1 MIRPGKVLLLL
12 GAIAALV
19 AAGALVVALAVWI
32 GKPGVPGQTILEID
46 LERGIVAQ
54 LPDDPVARL
63 ASSGAQPLRDVI
75 EAIERAEGDKRVVGL
90 FARIGA
96 GNFGMATAQELR
108 DAILAFRKAGK
119 PAFAFAET
127 FGEFGPGNRGYYLAT
142 GFDEVWLQPSG
153 DIGLIG
159 VEMWTPF
166 LKGTLDK
173 LGVVPRMDHRY
184 EYKNAMNTFTESV
197 MTPPHREAMQAIAD
211 GWFEQLVAGIASG
224 RKLPEAEV
232 RALIHRGP
240 FLGEEAV
247 KARLVDGLGYRDEVV
262 EKFKAKLTGKPSLIY
277 LPAYLEAAGRPHD
290 SGKKIALIYGVGGV
304 SRGRSSYDP
313 LMQDLTMGSDT
324 VTAAFRA
331 AVADKK
337 VKAILFRVDS
347 PGGSYVASDAIWREV
362 VLARLAGKPVIVSMG
377 DVAGSGGYF
386 VAMAADKI
394 VAQPGTITGSIG
406 VLGGKMLT
414 SALWDKGGVSWDS
427 VHQGDRAG
435 MFSTG
440 QDFTPE
446 EWQRFQAWLDRVYSD
461 FTGKVA
467 EGRKLPLERVQE
479 IAKGRIWTG
488 ADAKRLGLVDELGGL
503 REALNLARRAAG
515 LTPEDAIEIAEF
527 PAPRGMFG
535 ALLGGED
542 RSSEPTTRIELRALE
557 TLRTLER
564 VAAPL
569 SSRDGEAVL
578 RMAIAPEGR

>member
-1 MIRPGKVLLLL
+1 MIRPGKILLLL

-46 LERGIVAQ
+46 FERGIVAQ
-54 LPDDPVARL
+54 LPDDPVTKL
-63 ASSGAQPLRDVI
+63 TSSGSLPLRDVI

-96 GNFGMATAQELR
+96 GDYGMATTQELR
-108 DAILAFRKAGK
+108 DAVLAFRKAGK
-119 PAFAFAET
+119 PALAFAET

-142 GFDEVWLQPSG
+142 AFDEVWLQPSG

-159 VEMWTPF
+159 IEMWSPF

-184 EYKNAMNTFTESV
+184 EYKNAMNTFTESA

-211 GWFEQLVAGIASG
+211 GWFEQLVAGIAAG

-240 FLGEEAV
+240 FLGDEAV

-262 EKFKAKLTGKPSLIY
+262 EKFKAKLTGKPSLVW

-290 SGKKIALIYGVGGV
+290 RGKKIALIYGVGGV
-304 SRGRSSYDP
+304 ARGRSAFDP
-313 LMQDLTMGSDT
+313 LMQDQTMGSDT

-331 AVADKK
+331 AVADEK

-362 VLARLAGKPVIVSMG
+362 VLARKAGRPVIVSMG

-414 SALWDKGGVSWDS
+414 SALWEKGGVSWDA
-427 VHQGDRAG
+427 VRQGDRAG
-435 MFSTG
+435 MFSSG
-440 QDFTPE
+440 QDFSPE
-446 EWQRFQAWLDRVYSD
+446 EWQRFQAWLDRVYTD

-467 EGRKLPLERVQE
+467 EGRKLPLDKVQE
-479 IAKGRIWTG
+479 IARGRIWTG
-488 ADAKRLGLVDELGGL
+488 ADAKRIGLVDELGGV
-503 REALNLARRAAG
+503 REALALARRAAG
-515 LTPEDAIEIAEF
+515 LTPDEAIDLAEF
-527 PAPRGMFG
+527 PPPRGMFG
-535 ALLGGED
+535 ALFGGED
-542 RSSEPTTRIELRALE
+542 RSSEPAVRIELRTLE
-557 TLRTLER
+557 TLRALER
-564 VAAPL
+564 VAARV
-569 SSRDGEAVL
+569 SAADGEAAL
-578 RMAIAPEGR
+578 RMAVVPEGR

>member
-12 GAIAALV
+12 GGLVALV
-19 AAGALVVALAVWI
+19 AAGALVIALAVWI

-46 LERGIVAQ
+46 FERGIVAQ
-54 LPDDPVARL
+54 LPDDPVTRL
-63 ASSGAQPLRDVI
+63 AAREALPLRDVI
-75 EAIERAEGDKRVVGL
+75 ETIERAEGDKRVVGL

-96 GNFGMATAQELR
+96 GDYGMATTQELR
-108 DAILAFRKAGK
+108 DAVLAFRKAGK
-119 PAFAFAET
+119 PAVAFAET

-142 GFDEVWLQPSG
+142 AFDEVWLQPSG

-159 VEMWTPF
+159 VEMWSPF
-166 LKGTLDK
+166 VKGTLDK

-184 EYKNAMNTFTESV
+184 EYKNAMNMFTETGL
-197 MTPPHREAMQAIAD
+197 TPPHREAMQAIAD
-211 GWFEQLVAGIASG
+211 GWFEQLVAGVATG

-232 RALIHRGP
+232 RALINRGP
-240 FLGEEAV
+240 FLGDEAV

-262 EKFKAKLTGKPSLIY
+262 EKFKSKLTGKPSMVW

-290 SGKKIALIYGVGGV
+290 GGKKIALIYGVGGV

-362 VLARLAGKPVIVSMG
+362 VRARAAGKPVIVSMG

-414 SALWDKGGVSWDS
+414 GALWEKGGVTWEA
-427 VHQGDRAG
+427 VQQGDRAG
-435 MFSTG
+435 MFSNG
-440 QDFTPE
+440 QDFAPE
-446 EWQRFQAWLDRVYSD
+446 EWQRFQAWLDRVYVD

-467 EGRKLPLERVQE
+467 EGRKLPLEKVQE

-488 ADAKRLGLVDELGGL
+488 ADARRIGLVDELGGM
-503 REALNLARRAAG
+503 REALALARRAAG
-515 LTPEDAIEIAEF
+515 LTADEAIEIAEF
-527 PAPRGMFG
+527 PEPRGMFG
-535 ALLGGED
+535 VLFGGED
-542 RSSEPTTRIELRALE
+542 RSSEPATRIEVRALE
-557 TLRTLER
+557 TLRALDR
-564 VAAPL
+564 VAAQV
-569 SSRDGEAVL
+569 SAGERDTVL
-578 RMAIAPEGR
+578 RMAVVPEGR

>member
-1 MIRPGKVLLLL
+1 MIRPGKILLLL

-32 GKPGVPGQTILEID
+32 GKPGVPGQTVLEID
-46 LERGIVAQ
+46 FERGIVAQ
-54 LPDDPVARL
+54 LPDDPVTKI
-63 ASSGAQPLRDVI
+63 ASSGSLPLRDVI
-75 EAIERAEGDKRVVGL
+75 EAIQRAEEDKRVVGL

-96 GNFGMATAQELR
+96 GDYGMATTQELR

-119 PAFAFAET
+119 PAVAFAET

-142 GFDEVWLQPSG
+142 AFDEVWLQPSG

-159 VEMWTPF
+159 IEMWSPF

-184 EYKNAMNTFTESV
+184 EYKNAMNSFTESA

-211 GWFEQLVAGIASG
+211 GWFEQLVAGIAAG

-240 FLGEEAV
+240 FLGDEAV

-262 EKFKAKLTGKPSLIY
+262 EKFKAKLTGKPSLVW

-290 SGKKIALIYGVGGV
+290 RGKKIALIYGVGGV
-304 SRGRSSYDP
+304 TRGRSAFDP
-313 LMQDLTMGSDT
+313 LMQDQTMGSDT

-331 AVADKK
+331 AVADEK

-362 VLARLAGKPVIVSMG
+362 VLARKAGKPVIVSMG

-414 SALWDKGGVSWDS
+414 SALWEKGGVSWDS
-427 VHQGDRAG
+427 VRQGDRAG
-435 MFSTG
+435 MFSSG
-440 QDFTPE
+440 QDFSPE
-446 EWQRFQAWLDRVYSD
+446 EWQRFQAWLDRVYID

-467 EGRKLPLERVQE
+467 EGRKLPLEKVQE

-488 ADAKRLGLVDELGGL
+488 ADAKRIGLVDELGGV
-503 REALNLARRAAG
+503 REALALARRAAG
-515 LTPEDAIEIAEF
+515 LTPDEAIELAEF
-527 PAPRGMFG
+527 PPPRGMFG
-535 ALLGGED
+535 AIFGGED
-542 RSSEPTTRIELRALE
+542 RSSEPAVRIELRALE
-557 TLRTLER
+557 TLRALER
-564 VAAPL
+564 VAAQVAAA
-569 SSRDGEAVL
+569 DGETAL
-578 RMAIAPEGR
+578 RMAVVPEGR